1 MQTQLNA
8 YIEDTRLLRRNHI
21 ISSALVD
28 IQDKVREG
36 AFLHSLYCK
45 LCGTVIRL
53 PSLNER
59 PEQIAVFAGM
69 YLSQYNDMFSKQ
81 IIGYEPEA
89 LELLQK
95 HDWKI
100 NLDQLERTIRTLV
113 AASTSEYITADEVRG
128 QLARY
133 DSQATLP
140 DWLDLHQPLDKIRE
154 KIIEQVYLEENMDT
168 QRTAA
173 RLGINRSTLWR
184 IRKNM
189 ES

>member
-1 MQTQLNA
+1 
-8 YIEDTRLLRRNHI
+8 
-21 ISSALVD
+21 
-28 IQDKVREG
+28 
-36 AFLHSLYCK
+36 
-45 LCGTVIRL
+45 
-53 PSLNER
+53 
-59 PEQIAVFAGM
+59 M